1 VERLGSGTGAVLYLF
16 DGSNV
21 LHEGGFASRDEL
33 VDRLAGF
40 VALEGARGYVVF
52 DGVGED
58 SVVGPVEVRFA
69 EHADDLIERLAA
81 EHRAREAVTVVSSDR
96 AIRTTAGQET
106 RRVSAKT
113 FMRDLQE
120 TRPTPPPQARSK
132 VEDSLDEET
141 RRRLEEWR
149 RGY

>member
-1 VERLGSGTGAVLYLF
+1 MLFVF

-21 LHEGGFASRDEL
+21 LHEGGFASREEL

-52 DGVGED
+52 DGVGDD
-58 SVVGPVEVRFA
+58 SAVGPLEVRFA

-81 EHRAREAVTVVSSDR
+81 EHRAREPVTVVSSDR

-106 RRVSAKT
+106 RRISAKT
-113 FMRDLQE
+113 FLRDLRE
-120 TRPTPPPQARSK
+120 TSPTAPPQSRST

-141 RRRLEEWR
+141 RRRLEAWR

>member
-1 VERLGSGTGAVLYLF
+1 VLFVF

-21 LHEGGFASRDEL
+21 HHEGGFGSRDEL

-52 DGVGED
+52 DGVGD
-58 SVVGPVEVRFA
+58 DFAVGPLEVRFA

-106 RRVSAKT
+106 RRISAKT
-113 FMRDLQE
+113 FLRDLRE
-120 TRPTPPPQARSK
+120 TRPTALPQARSR

-141 RRRLEEWR
+141 RRRLEAWR

>member
-1 VERLGSGTGAVLYLF
+1 VLFVF

-21 LHEGGFASRDEL
+21 LHEGGFASREEL

-52 DGVGED
+52 DGVGDD
-58 SVVGPVEVRFA
+58 SVVGPLEVRFA
-69 EHADDLIERLAA
+69 EHADDLVERLAA
-81 EHRAREAVTVVSSDR
+81 AHRAREAVTVVSSDR
-96 AIRTTAGQET
+96 AIRATAGQET
-106 RRVSAKT
+106 RRISAKT
-113 FMRDLQE
+113 FLKDLRDA
-120 TRPTPPPQARSK
+120 RPTAPPRARSR
-132 VEDSLDEET
+132 VEDSLDDET

>member
-1 VERLGSGTGAVLYLF
+1 MLFVF

-21 LHEGGFASRDEL
+21 LHAGAFASRAEL

-52 DGVGED
+52 DGVGD
-58 SVVGPVEVRFA
+58 DFVVGPLEVRFA
-69 EHADDLIERLAA
+69 EHADDLVERLAA

-106 RRVSAKT
+106 RRISAKT
-113 FMRDLQE
+113 FLRDLGQ
-120 TRPTPPPQARSK
+120 TRRAAPAQPRSR

-141 RRRLEEWR
+141 RRRLEALR

>member
-1 VERLGSGTGAVLYLF
+1 VLFVF

-21 LHEGGFASRDEL
+21 LHEGGFASREEL
-33 VDRLAGF
+33 ADRLAGF
-40 VALEGARGYVVF
+40 VALEGARGYLVF
-52 DGVGED
+52 DGVGDD
-58 SVVGPVEVRFA
+58 SVVGPLEVRFA

-81 EHRAREAVTVVSSDR
+81 EHRAREPVTVVSSDR

-113 FMRDLQE
+113 FLKDLAQ
-120 TRPTPPPQARSK
+120 TRPALPPSARSK

-141 RRRLEEWR
+141 RRRLEAWR

>member
-1 VERLGSGTGAVLYLF
+1 VLFVF

-21 LHEGGFASRDEL
+21 LHEGGFASREEL

-40 VALEGARGYVVF
+40 VALEGARGYLVF
-52 DGVGED
+52 DGVGDD
-58 SVVGPVEVRFA
+58 SVVGPLEVRFA

-81 EHRAREAVTVVSSDR
+81 EHRAREPVTVVSSDR

-113 FMRDLQE
+113 FLKDLAE
-120 TRPTPPPQARSK
+120 TRPPPPPSARSQ

-141 RRRLEEWR
+141 RRRLEAWR
-149 RGY
+149 RAY

>member
-1 VERLGSGTGAVLYLF
+1 MLYLF

-21 LHEGGFASRDEL
+21 LHEGGFASREEL

-52 DGVGED
+52 DGAGD
-58 SVVGPVEVRFA
+58 DTVVGPLEVRFA

-96 AIRTTAGQET
+96 AIRATAGQET
-106 RRVSAKT
+106 RRISAKT
-113 FMRDLQE
+113 FLKDLRE
-120 TRPTPPPQARSK
+120 TRPAAPPQARSK
-132 VEDSLDEET
+132 LEDSLDEET
-141 RRRLEEWR
+141 RRRLEAWR

>member
-1 VERLGSGTGAVLYLF
+1 VLYLF

-21 LHEGGFASRDEL
+21 LHEGGFASKEEL
-33 VDRLAGF
+33 VDQLAGF

-52 DGVGED
+52 DGAGD
-58 SVVGPVEVRFA
+58 DTVVGPLEVRFA

-96 AIRTTAGQET
+96 AIRATAGQET
-106 RRVSAKT
+106 RRISAKT
-113 FMRDLQE
+113 FVRDLRE
-120 TRPTPPPQARSK
+120 TRPTAPQQGRSRL
-132 VEDSLDEET
+132 EDSLDEET
-141 RRRLEEWR
+141 RRRLEAWR

>member
-1 VERLGSGTGAVLYLF
+1 MLYLF

-21 LHEGGFASRDEL
+21 LHEGGFASREEL

-52 DGVGED
+52 DGAGD
-58 SVVGPVEVRFA
+58 DTVVGPLEVRFA

-96 AIRTTAGQET
+96 AIRATAGQET
-106 RRVSAKT
+106 RRISSKN
-113 FMRDLQE
+113 FLKDLRE
-120 TRPTPPPQARSK
+120 TRPAAAPPRAHSK
-132 VEDSLDEET
+132 LEDSLDEET
-141 RRRLEEWR
+141 RRRLEAWR

>member
-1 VERLGSGTGAVLYLF
+1 VLFVF

-40 VALEGARGYVVF
+40 VALEGARGYAVF
-52 DGVGED
+52 DGVGD
-58 SVVGPVEVRFA
+58 DVVVGPLEVRFA

-96 AIRTTAGQET
+96 AIRATAGQET
-106 RRVSAKT
+106 RRISAKT
-113 FMRDLQE
+113 FLRDLGE
-120 TRPTPPPQARSK
+120 TKPTAPPQARSRI
-132 VEDSLDEET
+132 EDSLDEET
-141 RRRLEEWR
+141 RRRLEALR

>member
-1 VERLGSGTGAVLYLF
+1 VLFVF

-21 LHEGGFASRDEL
+21 LHAGDFASRAEL

-52 DGVGED
+52 DGVGND
-58 SVVGPVEVRFA
+58 FVVGPLQVRFA

-81 EHRAREAVTVVSSDR
+81 DHRAREAVTVVSSDR

-106 RRVSAKT
+106 RRISAKT
-113 FMRDLQE
+113 FLKDLRQ
-120 TRPTPPPQARSK
+120 TRRAAPAQPRSR

-141 RRRLEEWR
+141 RRRLEALR

>member
-1 VERLGSGTGAVLYLF
+1 MLFVF

-21 LHEGGFASRDEL
+21 LHESGFGSREEL

-52 DGVGED
+52 DGVGD
-58 SVVGPVEVRFA
+58 DFVVGPLEVRFA
-69 EHADDLIERLAA
+69 EHADDLIERFAA

-96 AIRTTAGQET
+96 AIRATAGQET
-106 RRVSAKT
+106 RRISAKT
-113 FMRDLQE
+113 FLRDLRE
-120 TRPTPPPQARSK
+120 TRPTTPPQGRSR

-141 RRRLEEWR
+141 RRRLEAWR